1 MWTNFF
7 LILCLI
13 GCASGTK
20 NPLKNSKKLIK
31 EGHAS
36 LYKNGA
42 FAIPFTK
49 IKLIP
54 PGPDALEFAKELSG
68 MRAKE
73 SFVRY
78 LNEVKGSTV
87 QIFKGTKS
95 SYKLAKDVDQ
105 TISLALA
112 DLAPKMKK
120 ESVIVMDASFAL
132 SQKIFGESWKAAKKE
147 SFIQKKQAQKI
158 KDESNVEFKQEP
170 FKGGED
176 FILAYVQLPATL
188 KKRGQG
194 IGEAASLERFV
205 ETFRLSNE
213 LREEYS
219 NEPVYLIKDS
229 FKNYGKDVD
238 RSLTKAKNSLS
249 ESADY
254 GVSLPFIQSVS
265 WLVEG
270 ILWQGVI
277 KPLGKLTAG
286 AIGYTFVNGIAY
298 PTFLVMSSGV
308 TTSLVAIEVTK
319 ETGYGIYNITA
330 PTVELALSGIFYSGE
345 FLLKKVSEKSVQG
358 AGLLVGNSLEYIGAP
373 VSKALISTGGTITG
387 VAVGVGG
394 GVLAGSLRG
403 TSELLT
409 LSSQVISKTA
419 AAGVLTT
426 GVVVHTLKGTAEV
439 VYEITKASVVP
450 PSMVLGSG
458 LTLSYG
464 TVSQIAA
471 QSVLAVSDAAYL
483 VLSMEG
489 PQWVIYSVTGG
500 TLDEEIPAN
509 ALVDLEKL
517 KDSGAVI
524 RRVPMTEK
532 NIQEVLKQLNEN

>member
-1 MWTNFF
+1 MWIKII
-7 LILCLI
+7 LILSLI
-13 GCASGTK
+13 SCASGSK
-20 NPLKNSKKLIK
+20 DPLKNSKKLIK

-54 PGPDALEFAKELSG
+54 PGPDAFEFAKELSG

-78 LNEVKGSTV
+78 LNEVKDSTI
-87 QIFKGTKS
+87 QIYKGTKS

-105 TISLALA
+105 KISAALT

-120 ESVIVMDASFAL
+120 ESVVVMDASFAL
-132 SQKIFGESWKAAKKE
+132 SRNIIGESWKEAEKE
-147 SFIQKKQAQKI
+147 SLIQKKRAQKI
-158 KDESNVEFKQEP
+158 KDESKVERKQEP
-170 FKGGED
+170 YKGGED
-176 FILAYVQLPATL
+176 FILAYVQLSETL

-194 IGEAASLERFV
+194 IGESASLERFV
-205 ETFRLSNE
+205 ETFSLSNE
-213 LREEYS
+213 LRGEYS
-219 NEPVYLIKDS
+219 KEPVYLIKDS
-229 FKNYGKDVD
+229 FKNYGKHVD
-238 RSLTKAKNSLS
+238 RSLTKAKNRLS
-249 ESADY
+249 ESGDY

-270 ILWQGVI
+270 ILWQGMI

-286 AIGYTFVNGIAY
+286 AIGYAFVNGIAY
-298 PTFLVMSSGV
+298 PTFLFMSSGV

-319 ETGYGIYNITA
+319 ETGHGIYNITA
-330 PTVELALSGIFYSGE
+330 PTVELALSGIFYSGD

-358 AGLLVGNSLEYIGAP
+358 AGLLLGNSLEYIGAP
-373 VSKALISTGGTITG
+373 VSQTLVGTGGTITG

-489 PQWVIYSVTGG
+489 PQWVIYSVSGG
-500 TLDEEIPAN
+500 ILDEEVPVN

-517 KDSGAVI
+517 QDSGAVI
-524 RRVPMTEK
+524 RRVPVTEENLQK
-532 NIQEVLKQLNEN
+532 VLEQLNEN